1 MNVER
6 IKYVFRRNVYATEVG
21 SKVVFIGRNRLQL
34 TFVLSVLHDC
44 AIRVLFE
51 LVHTQSVTLHSVKR
65 LQHTSNLLKHC
76 EVIKMPCHVPIL

>member
-21 SKVVFIGRNRLQL
+21 SKVVFTGRNPLQL
-34 TFVLSVLHDC
+34 TFVLSVLHDY

-65 LQHTSNLLKHC
+65 LQHNLLKHC
-76 EVIKMPCHVPIL
+76 EVIKMPCHVQIL